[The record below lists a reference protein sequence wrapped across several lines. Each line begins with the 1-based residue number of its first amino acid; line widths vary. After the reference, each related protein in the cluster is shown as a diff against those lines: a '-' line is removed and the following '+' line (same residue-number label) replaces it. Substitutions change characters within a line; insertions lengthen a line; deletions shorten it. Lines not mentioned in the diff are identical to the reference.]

1 MLPSDDLMPFL
12 LAAMNWRD
20 DGQWDAGSVL
30 ATAELAQYLTG
41 WMRPGD
47 AGVIAIEDGVPAGAA
62 WWRHFSSDSPGYGY
76 VADDVPELGM
86 AVLEPF
92 RRRGAAGALL
102 DELISRARADGL
114 RAVSLSVE
122 DGNSVARLLYERRGF
137 FACGR
142 VGNSDVLL
150 LTSGGA
156 GERGTRATSTPGRS
170 SRTTFPAADP
180 FIQ

>member
-1 MLPSDDLMPFL
+1 MDLRPMTAGDDLMPFL

-20 DGQWDAGSVL
+20 DGQWDAASVL
-30 ATAELAQYLTG
+30 ADPEIAHYLTG

-102 DELISRARADGL
+102 DALIARARGEGV

-122 DGNSVARLLYERRGF
+122 DGNDVARLLYERRGF
-137 FACGR
+137 VPCGR
-142 VGNSDVLL
+142 VGDSDVML
-150 LTSGGA
+150 LTLA
-156 GERGTRATSTPGRS
+156 
-170 SRTTFPAADP
+170 
-180 FIQ
+180 

>member
-1 MLPSDDLMPFL
+1 MELRPMLQSDDLMPFV

-20 DGQWDAGSVL
+20 DGRWDAASML
-30 ATAELAQYLTG
+30 ATPELAHYVTD

-47 AGVIAIEDGVPAGAA
+47 AGVIAIEEGIPAGAA
-62 WWRHFSSDSPGYGY
+62 WWRHFSSVGPGYGY

-102 DELISRARADGL
+102 DALISRARAEGL

-122 DGNSVARLLYERRGF
+122 DGNDVARLLYEGRGF
-137 FACGR
+137 VPCGR
-142 VGNSDVLL
+142 VGDSDIMLL
-150 LTSGGA
+150 AL
-156 GERGTRATSTPGRS
+156 RR
-170 SRTTFPAADP
+170 
-180 FIQ
+180 

>member
-1 MLPSDDLMPFL
+1 MELRPMLPSDDLMPFL

-20 DGQWDAGSVL
+20 DGQWDEASVL
-30 ATAELAQYLTG
+30 ADPEIAHYLTG

-102 DELISRARADGL
+102 DELISRARADSL

-137 FACGR
+137 APCGR
-142 VGNSDVLL
+142 VGASDTML
-150 LTSGGA
+150 LTL
-156 GERGTRATSTPGRS
+156 T
-170 SRTTFPAADP
+170 
-180 FIQ
+180 